1 MCFTAVVRRERNYK
15 VQLRGEILGR
25 RTFTRSCEIIL
36 LSTALRFVRR
46 VFERVRL
53 YGVDERFNC
62 DAEWKKKGGKWG
74 HREENRQLL
83 V

>member
-1 MCFTAVVRRERNYK
+1 MCFTAVVRRERSYK
-15 VQLRGEILGR
+15 VQLRGEILGP
-25 RTFTRSCEIIL
+25 CEIIL